1 MLLKWRIRK
10 LRNRGI
16 CPSMNDSASLNFF
29 FHAKLFFI
37 DSDSEISQNSFNC
50 VNYNCVQL
58 FENGESYR
66 LIRNHVF
73 FLMSSQY
80 RNSKLIQKFEDLT
93 RDLLIMKVGV
103 DIVEQFS
110 TCRSVRIAVVSEQV
124 QK

>member
-1 MLLKWRIRK
+1 M
-10 LRNRGI
+10 
-16 CPSMNDSASLNFF
+16 F
-29 FHAKLFFI
+29 
-37 DSDSEISQNSFNC
+37 
-50 VNYNCVQL
+50 
-58 FENGESYR
+58 
-66 LIRNHVF
+66 F